1 MSVNFFGS
9 LLLTLHLAFEEF
21 ATMEVIEHYEKK
33 LLRHI
38 EDPDTVLY
46 CLKKLDA
53 VHVTIEILQESEI
66 GKVVNRLKKRTDST
80 PDVISSSK
88 ELVKK
93 WKELVKNAN
102 EALKPQK
109 VAVNERPKAV
119 SSSSSKSKIPSEERN
134 SSFSSSKNHHG
145 HHKKD
150 KQEKYK
156 ESVKKENQKDKS
168 EKLSS
173 HHKHHKSH
181 KSSSSSQDKQA
192 AEVSSN
198 GSSHSGSNIEIPRD
212 INPNYKPPKLRQ
224 SYSLQQPLQPL
235 SANTNPHIR
244 NGNDQKT
251 LAFSQHEKF
260 PSLIQLCVQV
270 LKDNVSRIDKCGN
283 LPVEMLKPILERG
296 KPEDI
301 VRIED
306 YNPRLMVDTGELWE
320 QIVKRHFPRADRQEF
335 ESYREKYERQ
345 VQEREEKYEK
355 LTGKFATSYAS
366 LKTNNRQTKLT
377 YIDSAPKLPMG
388 ANQSQEKMLR
398 LVEMKRA
405 KWIRSAW
412 K

>member
-1 MSVNFFGS
+1 M
-9 LLLTLHLAFEEF
+9 
-21 ATMEVIEHYEKK
+21 
-33 LLRHI
+33 
-38 EDPDTVLY
+38 
-46 CLKKLDA
+46 
-53 VHVTIEILQESEI
+53 
-66 GKVVNRLKKRTDST
+66 
-80 PDVISSSK
+80 
-88 ELVKK
+88 
-93 WKELVKNAN
+93 
-102 EALKPQK
+102 
-109 VAVNERPKAV
+109 

-134 SSFSSSKNHHG
+134 SSSSSSKNHHG

-150 KQEKYK
+150 KKEKHK
-156 ESVKKENQKDKS
+156 ESEKKEKQRDKS
-168 EKLSS
+168 EKSSS

-251 LAFSQHEKF
+251 SAFSQHEKF

-283 LPVEMLKPILERG
+283 LPFEMLKPIQERG
-296 KPEDI
+296 KPEGI
-301 VRIED
+301 MRIED

-335 ESYREKYERQ
+335 ESYREM
-345 VQEREEKYEK
+345 V
-355 LTGKFATSYAS
+355 LVGS
-366 LKTNNRQTKLT
+366 LL
-377 YIDSAPKLPMG
+377 G
-388 ANQSQEKMLR
+388 G
-398 LVEMKRA
+398 
-405 KWIRSAW
+405 
-412 K
+412 